1 MSLLRGCCVLVVL
14 LLVPSWAAA
23 ETVGVLEF
31 EGKDVPEA
39 ALERFE
45 LAAVDGLEGANFEV
59 KNRAALTESLKRGA
73 FVDGCSFGPCLRQV
87 RKDGRVDLVLV
98 VRVQVL
104 GSTYSFIASLVDT
117 KTGLLATQVSR
128 SCSACS
134 IDDAAL
140 TASMLGSDLL
150 LARSSVDDEA
160 SSAKSRASAGD
171 AVPEVAETRRSR
183 LRTTSY
189 LFLGASLAA
198 GAVGGY
204 LLYDDQRDRGVPM
217 AVGAGAGF
225 LSGVTMFL
233 FSREF

>member
-1 MSLLRGCCVLVVL
+1 MFSFRSCCIAAVL
-14 LLVPSWAAA
+14 LLVSSWASA

-31 EGKDVPEA
+31 EGNDVPEA

-45 LAAVDGLEGANFEV
+45 SAVVDGLEGANFQV
-59 KNRAALTESLKRGA
+59 KSRKELGEALKRGA
-73 FVDGCSFGPCLRQV
+73 FVDGCSFGPCLLQV
-87 RKDGRVDLVLV
+87 RKDGRVDQVLV

-117 KTGLLATQVSR
+117 KTGMLTTQVSR
-128 SCSACS
+128 NCAACS

-150 LARSSVDDEA
+150 LAGSSDEDGEEKVA
-160 SSAKSRASAGD
+160 SPVAKA
-171 AVPEVAETRRSR
+171 AVAPAAAESRRSR

-189 LFLGASLAA
+189 LFLSASIAA

-204 LLYDDQRDRGVPM
+204 LLYDDDRDRGVPVV
-217 AVGAGAGF
+217 VGAGAGF